1 MVDASGWSAVDAP
14 GWCLNMLAAASVQP
28 GERVRIVVDEPL
40 RRAGEELAAAVRAAE
55 ATSRLVVFPVERPM
69 RVPTDELLDSA
80 AWADVSLGLLRETF
94 ADELPA
100 RRQLIDVL
108 LAHGGRAL
116 SSDEIDE
123 ATLAGELS
131 QPMPS
136 VEAEARAVLAA
147 VEGARELRLL
157 GAAGT
162 DLRLRVDGRR
172 WVGDCLPLEPGGV
185 ANFPG
190 GEICIAPLA
199 DGADG
204 VLVAD
209 LTIPW
214 GPAAG
219 LLPEPV
225 VLEFEH
231 GRARSIRG
239 GAAGERLR
247 QLVERAGTGA
257 DVIAELGIG
266 LNPALRPRGHVLF
279 DEKAAG
285 TAHVAIGNNTGPYGG
300 DNVAAIHVD
309 CVLAAPRLEADG
321 VPVELPAG

>member
-1 MVDASGWSAVDAP
+1 MP
-14 GWCLNMLAAASVQP
+14 GWCLNMLAAAGVQP
-28 GERVRIVVDEPL
+28 GERVRIVVDGPL
-40 RRAGEELAAAVRAAE
+40 RSAGERLAEAVAAAE
-55 ATSRLVVFPVERPM
+55 AIPRVVVFPAERPM
-69 RVPTDELLDSA
+69 LAPTDELLDSA
-80 AWADVSLGLLRETF
+80 VWADVSLGLLRETH
-94 ADELPA
+94 AEELPA
-100 RRQLIDVL
+100 RRALVEAL

-116 SSDEIDE
+116 SCDEIDE
-123 ATLAGELS
+123 GTLAGELS

-136 VEAEARAVLAA
+136 LEAGARELLAVL
-147 VEGARELRLL
+147 EGARELRLM

-209 LTIPW
+209 LTLPW
-214 GPAAG
+214 GPEAG

-225 VLEFEH
+225 VVEFAG
-231 GRARSIRG
+231 GRACSIRG
-239 GAAGERLR
+239 GAAGDRLR
-247 QLVERAGTGA
+247 ELVEQAGAGA
-257 DVIAELGIG
+257 DIIAELGLG

-300 DNVAAIHVD
+300 DNAAAIHVD
-309 CVLAAPRLEADG
+309 CVLSAPRLTADG
-321 VPVELPAG
+321 RAVALPGG

>member
-1 MVDASGWSAVDAP
+1 MI
-14 GWCLNMLAAASVQP
+14 AAGRVAP
-28 GERVRIVVDEPL
+28 GERVRVVVDEPL
-40 RRAGEELAAAVRAAE
+40 RAEGEELVAAVAAVG
-55 ATSRLVVFPVERPM
+55 ATARLVVFPAERPL
-69 RVPTDELLDSA
+69 REPTEELLASA
-80 AWADVSLGLLRETF
+80 TWADVSLTLMHDSF
-94 ADELPA
+94 AEELPA
-100 RRQLIDVL
+100 RRRLVEL
-108 LAHGGRAL
+108 HLARGGRAL
-116 SSDEIDE
+116 SCDGIDC
-123 ATLAGELS
+123 ATLRGELS
-131 QPMPS
+131 EPMPS
-136 VEAEARAVLAA
+136 VEAQARAVLAA

-162 DLRLRVDGRR
+162 DLRLRVEGRR

-199 DGADG
+199 DGAEG

-225 VLEFEH
+225 VIEFEQ

-239 GAAGERLR
+239 GAAGERMR
-247 QLVERAGTGA
+247 QLVDDAGSGA

-309 CVLAAPRLEADG
+309 CVLSAPRLEADG
-321 VPVELPAG
+321 VPVALPAG